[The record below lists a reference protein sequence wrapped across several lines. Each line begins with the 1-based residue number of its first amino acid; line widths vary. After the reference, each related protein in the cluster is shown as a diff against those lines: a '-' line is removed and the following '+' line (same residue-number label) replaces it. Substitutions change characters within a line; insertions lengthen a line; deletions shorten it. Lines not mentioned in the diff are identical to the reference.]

1 MIVRDEEGFL
11 GDCLASLAGHVDEI
25 VVVDTGSKDRTLEIA
40 GAYGARVFSIPW
52 PDYFSAARNVSVE
65 HATGD
70 WILWIDADDR
80 LRVPKGVSLPA
91 LLDDPKAAGAT
102 VTMQWRSDATACR
115 ELRLFRND
123 PRIRFAGIIYEN
135 VLESL
140 DVVCRAE
147 GLVIRDTPLRI
158 DHLGYETDLTPKHRR
173 NLALLRRAVA
183 ERPDQPFYWSRL
195 GESLAALGEVAEAIE
210 ACRTA
215 IELAPNLGPGIERGE
230 LAFAYQTLARLLAEA
245 GEPVEKVLD
254 TIDQGLRWRPDDYA
268 LSFARARAL
277 IEARRPKE
285 ALAILDRFAWPSN
298 RSGQRGRARTRPG
311 TTGAF
316 SASSPTTCAA
326 SRCCAWGDT
335 TKPRRRSRRPPSR
348 RPTTLPIG
356 RRPRRCADRRRAR
369 LLREPR
375 QERSHDLEP
384 RPGPAGTR
392 SPEGCGANAAL

>member
-1 MIVRDEEGFL
+1 MPVRVSAAMIVRDEEGFL

-52 PDYFSAARNVSVE
+52 PDDFSAARNVSVE

-285 ALAILDRFAWPSN
+285 ALAILDRLAAIDPDSV
-298 RSGQRGRARTRPG
+298 RPHS
-311 TTGAF
+311 TGY
-316 SASSPTTCAA
+316 
-326 SRCCAWGDT
+326 
-335 TKPRRRSRRPPSR
+335 
-348 RPTTLPIG
+348 
-356 RRPRRCADRRRAR
+356 DRRLFGEFAHDLRGVA
-369 LLREPR
+369 LLRLGRYDE
-375 QERSHDLEP
+375 
-384 RPGPAGTR
+384 
-392 SPEGCGANAAL
+392 AAAAFEKAAVAAPDNLAYRTKAAAMRGQAARAPTS